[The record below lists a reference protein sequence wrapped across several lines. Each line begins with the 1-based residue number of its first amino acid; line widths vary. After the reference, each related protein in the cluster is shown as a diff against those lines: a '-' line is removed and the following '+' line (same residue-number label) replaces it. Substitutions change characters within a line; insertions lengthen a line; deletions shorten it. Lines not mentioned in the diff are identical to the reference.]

1 MGLNFRDVLNVLGEY
16 PGDPG
21 PPGGDC
27 AGVVLQVDAGTGAA
41 HLRTGEAALGISVA
55 SLASVARG
63 PAAWLA
69 PKPAALSFEA
79 ACTLPITWSTVH
91 AALGGAQLRRGQAM
105 LIHAAAGGVGLVA
118 VEYAHWLG
126 SVVHATAG
134 RPYKH
139 QLVSHLGAVL
149 GDLRAISLSSS
160 RDGAAFARGA
170 ACALRSG
177 RLAAV
182 LNSLSADFISASAAL
197 LGEGG
202 AFEEIGK
209 RGVWSA
215 ARMQHSRAA
224 ARYEVLA
231 IDDDMHQDPPWM
243 QRVLQRLSQ
252 RAAAGVLHGLPTQT
266 FDLAREWEAA
276 FRLLQSGRNIGK
288 VVVRVAST
296 ERDPRPAAV
305 GVQLLTGGTGGLGLL
320 TARWLARRGAPAV
333 VLASRGGVLARGAAS
348 EWAQLRASGAAVH
361 LARCDVADAS
371 EVRRLLAA
379 LAADVSS
386 ADARLR
392 GVWHAAGVLAD
403 GLLRAQ
409 TASALRRVYAPR
421 RTALGALQRGVRRA
435 AARRRACSSR
445 RWRRCWAAAARPTTR
460 RRTAASTRWRAGG
473 GGAGQAATS
482 VQWGPWAEV
491 GMAAGGG
498 VNARLQASGSG

>member
-27 AGVVLQVDAGTGAA
+27 AGLVLQAGAGTGAA

-105 LIHAAAGGVGLVA
+105 LVHAAAGGVGLVA

-139 QLVSHLGAVL
+139 QLVSHLGAVR

-243 QRVLQRLSQ
+243 QRVLQRLSR

-276 FRLLQSGRNIGK
+276 FRLLQSGRNLGK
-288 VVVRVAST
+288 VVLRVCLQHSS
-296 ERDPRPAAV
+296 PSL
-305 GVQLLTGGTGGLGLL
+305 GVSFGTLSSQLLQYTDASVRQLAALELGQAYALL
-320 TARWLARRGAPAV
+320 ERLCQQYVQAALQALQGQAVPRWHHQLLLNWFKEQPPPPEPFITREEVLQAHPDLWPEVTTAPSEQSPSGSDRWTLTCQQPVLTPASPLARWLLLSVV
-333 VLASRGGVLARGAAS
+333 VLGSL
-348 EWAQLRASGAAVH
+348 
-361 LARCDVADAS
+361 
-371 EVRRLLAA
+371 
-379 LAADVSS
+379 
-386 ADARLR
+386 
-392 GVWHAAGVLAD
+392 
-403 GLLRAQ
+403 
-409 TASALRRVYAPR
+409 
-421 RTALGALQRGVRRA
+421 
-435 AARRRACSSR
+435 
-445 RWRRCWAAAARPTTR
+445 TR
-460 RRTAASTRWRAGG
+460 
-473 GGAGQAATS
+473 
-482 VQWGPWAEV
+482 
-491 GMAAGGG
+491 
-498 VNARLQASGSG
+498 

>member
-126 SVVHATAG
+126 VSVLGTAG
-134 RPYKH
+134 RLHKH
-139 QLVSHLGAVL
+139 TL
-149 GDLRAISLSSS
+149 LRGVGVCRSASS
-160 RDGAAFARGA
+160 RDAATFAYGAARTYHAAR
-170 ACALRSG
+170 LS
-177 RLAAV
+177 LV
-182 LNSLSADFISASAAL
+182 LNSLSTDFISASAAL

-224 ARYEVLA
+224 VRYEVLA

-243 QRVLQRLSQ
+243 QRVLQRLAG
-252 RAAAGVLHGLPTQT
+252 RAAAGVLHGLPTLT

-276 FRLLQSGRNIGK
+276 FRLLQSGKNIGK
-288 VVVRVAST
+288 VVVCVAT
-296 ERDPRPAAV
+296 AERGATPAAA

-320 TARWLARRGAPAV
+320 TAR
-333 VLASRGGVLARGAAS
+333 
-348 EWAQLRASGAAVH
+348 
-361 LARCDVADAS
+361 
-371 EVRRLLAA
+371 
-379 LAADVSS
+379 
-386 ADARLR
+386 
-392 GVWHAAGVLAD
+392 
-403 GLLRAQ
+403 
-409 TASALRRVYAPR
+409 
-421 RTALGALQRGVRRA
+421 
-435 AARRRACSSR
+435 
-445 RWRRCWAAAARPTTR
+445 
-460 RRTAASTRWRAGG
+460 
-473 GGAGQAATS
+473 
-482 VQWGPWAEV
+482 
-491 GMAAGGG
+491 
-498 VNARLQASGSG
+498 